1 MNKLIL
7 CIIALTGFVIT
18 SCFESTVAVKIKA
31 DGSGT
36 ITQNN
41 YINSTEFGAQ
51 VGEGMPTPSEEELKE
66 AAKGYGE
73 GVTFDSITEGKND
86 KGWKGFSVVYT
97 FKDINK
103 IKVSPDA
110 GVNDLSGQNGAEN
123 DTDHLSFEFEGKD
136 LKIHI
141 PFEKE
146 EGESDSEGAA
156 MAAAMGPALQGSYV
170 GLTIEIDNGISKTN
184 AKHVEDKTITVLS
197 MELGKVMSDP
207 ESIKKMESVNKGT
220 REEAQKISASIDG
233 LKTDIQETISVKF
246 Q

>member
-136 LKIHI
+136 LKIH
-141 PFEKE
+141 
-146 EGESDSEGAA
+146 
-156 MAAAMGPALQGSYV
+156 GPALQGSYV